1 MCLICTE
8 LEKEKLT
15 SLEARSNLKEMHK
28 VIEKSHRIEVLR
40 LIWQKEDEESFANYE
55 YVDLSDV
62 GSD

>member
-40 LIWQKEDEESFANYE
+40 LIWQKEDEEWEEPAWE
-55 YVDLSDV
+55 DLFDV